1 MPSAL
6 SSSSM
11 TRIFAFPGMSAKY
24 SLPASPPLS
33 TRNLWS
39 GGRPRPPNFR
49 ERAAAEGGRRSTD
62 GEAWGLSPR
71 RLIGERVPVL
81 LHLCRGLLL
90 EIHHVSRPVARV
102 ADGLLVARGGAE
114 LVP

>member
-39 GGRPRPPNFR
+39 GGRPRPPNFS
-49 ERAAAEGGRRSTD
+49 ERLAAEGGRRSTD
-62 GEAWGLSPR
+62 GEAWRPSPR
-71 RLIGERVPVL
+71 LLVVEPVP
-81 LHLCRGLLL
+81 LLL
-90 EIHHVSRPVARV
+90 LLPRGFLLDILLVSGPVARV
-102 ADGLLVARGGAE
+102 ADVLLVALGE
-114 LVP
+114 